1 MLGTNPHYGI
11 KPMNIEFC
19 FNTSFIGNLGPNEF
33 ELLINH
39 ETVHQFVLPNPITSV
54 HNREN
59 WLFNLHHPPTPPST
73 PSTIQI
79 YEVPNTS
86 LTTEESDP
94 ETPPGYHQFPNPWDQ
109 PVVSTESTFPV
120 PKIPSPPPPPT
131 VTIDSLN
138 AEITGM
144 RGELTSLHV
153 DFIAFMDLVT
163 EQLDFI
169 HQHLFS
175 THRG

>member
-39 ETVHQFVLPNPITSV
+39 ETVHQFVLPNPISSV
-54 HNREN
+54 HNRSN

-73 PSTIQI
+73 PSTIES

-86 LTTEESDP
+86 PAVDESDP
-94 ETPPGYHQFPNPWDQ
+94 ETPPGYHQFLDPWDR
-109 PVVSTESTFPV
+109 PIVSTESTFPV
-120 PKIPSPPPPPT
+120 PETPPPPA
-131 VTIDSLN
+131 VTLDSLN
-138 AEITGM
+138 TEITGM
-144 RGELTSLHV
+144 WGELTSLRE
-153 DFIAFMDLVT
+153 DFHGFMDLAT
-163 EQLDFI
+163 E
-169 HQHLFS
+169 
-175 THRG
+175 